1 MATLMRSAVMS
12 PVEVPKS
19 SEAVAEQYSHAARA
33 AWRWGTVMRVLRSR
47 AA

>member
-12 PVEVPKS
+12 PVEVPKR
-19 SEAVAEQYSHAARA
+19 SEAVAEQYSHRAGAAS
-33 AWRWGTVMRVLRSR
+33 RWDTVMTVPRSR